1 VASPCPRAWLGHLVA
16 LLGRAARTV
25 AVMESCR
32 AAERAL
38 VAALLLGE
46 TNTAELSGRVLP
58 SDFTDPAAG
67 ACFAALYERAG
78 LGGLT
83 PGDFAALLRCRGVL
97 RPDGYPLS
105 TVLDWLPSTPAP
117 AHPEA
122 WATLVVAG
130 SLARVVH
137 VGGQRI
143 VQAADRWG
151 AGEPEAGGVLAIA
164 VGQRASVLGAL
175 RRWDGLPRSWR
186 DTVPTRPGAAPAG
199 SGGRAPARASGRER
213 EVLAGLIAAPVLLER
228 MPWLRAED
236 FTDPACVEVFRAVR
250 QMHDAGRPVDSV
262 TLIASLSQR
271 GRSGSAAATLAAQLR
286 PELAFPAATSFLA
299 RRLVHTAVLRE
310 TRAVGER
317 LCDLATA
324 SAAPVGRALL
334 TAALG
339 EMDRL
344 RPLAVRLHESAP
356 APLRTADRT
365 SRPGYRLLPS
375 RPARA
380 VPERHAG

>member
-1 VASPCPRAWLGHLVA
+1 MA

-46 TNTAELSGRVLP
+46 ASAADLSGRVLP

-83 PGDFAALLRCRGVL
+83 PPDLAALLRCRGVL

-105 TVLDWLPSTPAP
+105 RVLDWLPSTPAP

-130 SLARVVH
+130 SLARLVRA
-137 VGGQRI
+137 GGDRI

-151 AGEPEAGGVLAIA
+151 AGEPEAGRAIAIA

-175 RRWDGLPRSWR
+175 RRWDGLPRRWR
-186 DTVPTRPGAAPAG
+186 DTVPTRVRQVAAPG
-199 SGGRAPARASGRER
+199 SGNRTDASTSGRER
-213 EVLAGLIAAPVLLER
+213 EVLAGLIAAPALLER
-228 MPWLRAED
+228 MEASPITIEQVPPGSPL
-236 FTDPACVEVFRAVR
+236 FT
-250 QMHDAGRPVDSV
+250 
-262 TLIASLSQR
+262 
-271 GRSGSAAATLAAQLR
+271 
-286 PELAFPAATSFLA
+286 FL
-299 RRLVHTAVLRE
+299 L
-310 TRAVGER
+310 
-317 LCDLATA
+317 
-324 SAAPVGRALL
+324 
-334 TAALG
+334 
-339 EMDRL
+339 
-344 RPLAVRLHESAP
+344 
-356 APLRTADRT
+356 
-365 SRPGYRLLPS
+365 
-375 RPARA
+375 
-380 VPERHAG
+380 

>member
-1 VASPCPRAWLGHLVA
+1 VA

-25 AVMESCR
+25 AVMESFR

-46 TNTAELSGRVLP
+46 ASAADLSGRVLP

-78 LGGLT
+78 LGSLT
-83 PGDFAALLRCRGVL
+83 PPNLAALLRCRGVL

-105 TVLDWLPSTPAP
+105 RVLDWLPSTPAP

-130 SLARVVH
+130 SLARLVRA
-137 VGGQRI
+137 GGDRI

-151 AGEPEAGGVLAIA
+151 AGEPEAGRALAIA
-164 VGQRASVLGAL
+164 VGQRASVVGAL
-175 RRWDGLPRSWR
+175 RRWDALPRSWR
-186 DTVPTRPGAAPAG
+186 DTVPTRPWSVPAG
-199 SGGRAPARASGRER
+199 SGGRAAPAGANGRER

-236 FTDPACVEVFRAVR
+236 FNVAACAEVFRTVR
-250 QMHDAGRPVDSV
+250 QMRDAGRPVDAV
-262 TLIASLSQR
+262 TLACALNQR
-271 GRSGSAAATLAAQLR
+271 GRPGSAAATLAAQLR
-286 PELAFPAATSFLA
+286 PELAFPASTSFLA
-299 RRLVHTAVLRE
+299 RRLVHAAVLRD

-317 LCDLATA
+317 LRNLATA
-324 SAAPVGRALL
+324 PGVPVGRPLL
-334 TAALG
+334 TTALS

-344 RPLAVRLHESAP
+344 RPLTLRLHESAP
-356 APLRTADRT
+356 APARTADRT

-375 RPARA
+375 RGAQA